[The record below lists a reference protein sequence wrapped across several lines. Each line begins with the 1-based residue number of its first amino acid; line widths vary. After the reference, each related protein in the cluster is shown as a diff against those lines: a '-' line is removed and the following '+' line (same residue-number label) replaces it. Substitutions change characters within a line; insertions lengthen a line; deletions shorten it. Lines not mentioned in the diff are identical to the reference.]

1 MDLHSSVRNFIRNE
15 IISPELA
22 FNEVPTTTSAIKKI
36 VADFNKLGWDTRVL
50 DPEGKPLRHEFS
62 CTNTNEVLKM
72 TGPKVFHHSI
82 RTEQICQRKHLTKKL
97 LELSHVAVP
106 VGADFT
112 KGEYKAATGYFEMMD
127 SPAVVKPTNSGGSA
141 GVTINVQTPE
151 EFTRAWKFAK
161 ESGTNDS
168 NILVEE
174 FVTGVEL
181 RAMVIGHEAVSIVAR
196 VQPYV
201 VGDGSSKISE
211 LIRAVNEE
219 RSKHRRAVQMPI
231 RLDWDFIGKQG
242 HQENSTPDKD
252 EIVLLN
258 PLPLPAQGALTVDV
272 TAAASPVIKNLAE
285 TAVKAIPE
293 LEYGGVDIL
302 VDDIRNATK
311 PVVLE
316 VNTAPSPNLHRYPT
330 HGDSREV
337 LDDIVNHFHQTY
349 GI

>member
-1 MDLHSSVRNFIRNE
+1 MDLHSSVRDFIWKE
-15 IISPELA
+15 IERPKLPI
-22 FNEVPTTTSAIKKI
+22 NEVPTTTSAINKI
-36 VADFNKLGWDTRVL
+36 IADFKKLGWSSHVL
-50 DPEGKPLRHEFS
+50 DPEGKPLRHELS
-62 CTNTNEVLKM
+62 SNNTKAVLKM

-97 LELSHVAVP
+97 LELSQVAVP
-106 VGADFT
+106 IGADFT
-112 KGEYKAATGYFEMMD
+112 KDEYKAATGYFEMMD

-151 EFTRAWKFAK
+151 EFTLAWKFAK
-161 ESGTNDS
+161 ECGTKDS
-168 NILVEE
+168 NILIEE

-181 RAMVIGHEAVSIVAR
+181 RAMVVGHKVVSIVAR
-196 VQPYV
+196 IQPYV
-201 VGDGSSKISE
+201 VGDGTSKIFE
-211 LIRAVNEE
+211 LINAVNEE

-231 RLDWDFIGKQG
+231 KLDWDFIGEQG
-242 HQENSTPDKD
+242 HEENSIPKKD

-258 PLPLPAQGALTVDV
+258 PLPLPAHGALTVDV
-272 TAAASPVIKNLAE
+272 TAVASPVIKSLAE

-302 VDDIRNATK
+302 VEDIRTASK

-316 VNTAPSPNLHRYPT
+316 VNTAPSPNMHRYPT
-330 HGDSREV
+330 HGKSREV

-349 GI
+349 GR